1 MSPFGNTTRPSS
13 DSGKLVGGV
22 AGTPP
27 ARTITVELT
36 MAISAPADA
45 QPSGLVE
52 ISRSV
57 VSAAAE
63 LVGSLERAMV
73 GEANVRTARG
83 NAWDAICA
91 DRARAQARAEM
102 QQLVRALMA
111 EGPRAAPPSG
121 PVASDPAPRSGAS
134 AERASTGD
142 RRPHPAAGQRR
153 AAALSSVSGR

>member
-1 MSPFGNTTRPSS
+1 MATSAQ
-13 DSGKLVGGV
+13 
-22 AGTPP
+22 AG
-27 ARTITVELT
+27 
-36 MAISAPADA
+36 A

-73 GEANVRTARG
+73 GEAKVRTARG

-111 EGPRAAPPSG
+111 DGPRAATPSV
-121 PVASDPAPRSGAS
+121 PVASDPTSQPVAAAELARSGDGGPLS
-134 AERASTGD
+134 APAQHRAE
-142 RRPHPAAGQRR
+142 
-153 AAALSSVSGR
+153 ALTSVSGR

>member
-1 MSPFGNTTRPSS
+1 
-13 DSGKLVGGV
+13 
-22 AGTPP
+22 
-27 ARTITVELT
+27 
-36 MAISAPADA
+36 MATSTPADA

-73 GEANVRTARG
+73 GEAKVRTARG

-102 QQLVRALMA
+102 QQLVRALMT
-111 EGPRAAPPSG
+111 EGPRAATPSV
-121 PVASDPAPRSGAS
+121 PVASDPAPQPVAS
-134 AERASTGD
+134 AEPASSGGGRPPSAAVQHRAE
-142 RRPHPAAGQRR
+142 
-153 AAALSSVSGR
+153 ALTSASGH

>member
-1 MSPFGNTTRPSS
+1 MATSAQ
-13 DSGKLVGGV
+13 
-22 AGTPP
+22 AG
-27 ARTITVELT
+27 
-36 MAISAPADA
+36 A

-73 GEANVRTARG
+73 GDARVRTARG

-91 DRARAQARAEM
+91 DRARAQARADM

-111 EGPRAAPPSG
+111 DGPRAATPSV
-121 PVASDPAPRSGAS
+121 PVASDPAPRPVAFAGPAS
-134 AERASTGD
+134 PGGGWPA
-142 RRPHPAAGQRR
+142 PAAGQHR
-153 AAALSSVSGR
+153 AAALTSVSGR